1 MMQENARVI
10 KVSLPENRTASVVLN
25 DGASVEQFL
34 LSCCLSRDRAG
45 DCASGQIAGEIGED
59 MYAQAQNAQN
69 DQAERIVL
77 EPQEHFV
84 RVKKRRDM
92 EDSNYFVPH
101 RNDLIE
107 TYVSQMIYLYYEY
120 LKCTLPSLAA
130 LFIDSDKLWMLRRK
144 SFLVFKIFSDRHLH
158 HNNNLKSF
166 VFSHLLKQV
175 YNY

>member
-1 MMQENARVI
+1 MQENARVI
-10 KVSLPENRTASVVLN
+10 KVSLPENRTASVVIN

-34 LSCCLSRDRAG
+34 LSCCLSRDRTGAEQTSGEMG
-45 DCASGQIAGEIGED
+45 DDSL
-59 MYAQAQNAQN
+59 YAQTQNAQN

-107 TYVSQMIYLYYEY
+107 TYVSYSVI
-120 LKCTLPSLAA
+120 
-130 LFIDSDKLWMLRRK
+130 
-144 SFLVFKIFSDRHLH
+144 
-158 HNNNLKSF
+158 
-166 VFSHLLKQV
+166 
-175 YNY
+175 